1 MASPAA
7 ALPSDHELVP
17 PQPEP
22 QAVRACLTPDVAAE
36 FDAEWEIVLDKAK
49 ASKDL
54 APVHELLAKWR
65 HFAYAE
71 LRDPGSYY
79 PPVGHRGAHAGHRSG
94 AGGQH
99 LRRRDEGPDPPA
111 APPAA
116 GFAMRTPTTHRRGD
130 PAAGR
135 GAGHLREQLGPEAPG
150 AGQDAGSWRRHRLLG
165 QEPPNALLGK
175 GNTLRHL

>member
-7 ALPSDHELVP
+7 ALPPDHEPVP
-17 PQPEP
+17 PPPDP

-71 LRDPGSYY
+71 LKDPGSYF
-79 PPVGHRGAHAGHRSG
+79 RLLAT
-94 AGGQH
+94 GQ
-99 LRRRDEGPDPPA
+99 
-111 APPAA
+111 AP
-116 GFAMRTPTTHRRGD
+116 
-130 PAAGR
+130 
-135 GAGHLREQLGPEAPG
+135 
-150 AGQDAGSWRRHRLLG
+150 AGSISGDGMKALIRQRLG
-165 QEPPNALLGK
+165 
-175 GNTLRHL
+175 R

>member
-71 LRDPGSYY
+71 LRDPGSYF
-79 PPVGHRGAHAGHRSG
+79 RLLATAARTL
-94 AGGQH
+94 ATGQ
-99 LRRRDEGPDPPA
+99 
-111 APPAA
+111 AP
-116 GFAMRTPTTHRRGD
+116 
-130 PAAGR
+130 
-135 GAGHLREQLGPEAPG
+135 
-150 AGQDAGSWRRHRLLG
+150 AGSISGDGMKALIRQRHPRPRVSPG
-165 QEPPNALLGK
+165 ERP
-175 GNTLRHL
+175 